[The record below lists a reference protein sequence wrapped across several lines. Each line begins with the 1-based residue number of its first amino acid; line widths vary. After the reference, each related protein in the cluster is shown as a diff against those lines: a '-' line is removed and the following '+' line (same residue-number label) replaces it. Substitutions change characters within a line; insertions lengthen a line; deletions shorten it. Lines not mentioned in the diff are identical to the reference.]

1 MPPRDA
7 DAVVIGAGA
16 FGSSIAYHLARL
28 GWRNTVLLDRHD
40 LASQTSP
47 RAAGLSGRL
56 RGSDLMTTLASR
68 SVEKIRSFAAETGE
82 ALVSTQPGSLKIAR
96 TPDHEAQLRRDV
108 ERGRR
113 LGVEV
118 SLISPA
124 EVHRLAPFVEPAGIR
139 AATYIAGDIYLEP
152 VHLPL
157 ASLRAAA
164 RLGVTLL
171 PFTPATG
178 IDVVDGA
185 VSEVRVQRQGAP
197 ADIESESIRTPVVVD
212 AAGAWARLV
221 GDFAERTV
229 SIVPTRHQL
238 AITQPVAGVT
248 PDLPIVRI
256 VDANVYVRPENGG
269 FLMGGYE
276 ADPLQVDVRRKPAGF
291 SIDELQLD
299 LDVLRGLAGLV
310 STQLPILG
318 PLLADPANLRQH
330 RGGLPTMTA
339 DGQHLVG
346 PVAGVRGLW
355 VATGCCVGGLTISPA
370 IGEVLAEWIVS
381 GAAPMDLTAL
391 SPDRFASQRL
401 SDAQLAAAAQ
411 ERYAHHYWPGES
423 GTSGLKAK
431 SD

>member
-1 MPPRDA
+1 MMQVRAAAPPREA

-28 GWRNTVLLDRHD
+28 GWKNTVLLDRYD

-47 RAAGLSGRL
+47 RAAGLSGQL
-56 RGSDLMTTLASR
+56 RGTDLMTALAKR
-68 SVEKIRSFAAETGE
+68 SVQKIRGFAAETGE

-96 TPDHEAQLRRDV
+96 TPDHEAQLHKDV

-118 SLISPA
+118 TLISPA
-124 EVHRLAPFVEPAGIR
+124 EVHRLAPIVEPAGIR
-139 AATYIAGDIYLEP
+139 AATYITADIYIEP

-157 ASLRAAA
+157 AYLRAAA
-164 RLGVTLL
+164 GLGVSLL

-185 VSEVRVQRQGAP
+185 VSEVRVQRRGAP
-197 ADIESESIRTPVVVD
+197 AGSEPESIRTPVVVD

-221 GDFAERTV
+221 GDLAGRTV
-229 SIVPTRHQL
+229 PIVPTRHQL

-256 VDANVYVRPENGG
+256 VDANVYVRPEDGG

-276 ADPLQVDVRRKPAGF
+276 AEPMQVDVRNKPADF
-291 SIDELQLD
+291 SIADLALD

-318 PLLADPANLRQH
+318 PLLADRANLRQH

-346 PVAGVRGLW
+346 PVGGVRGLW
-355 VATGCCVGGLTISPA
+355 AATGCCVGGLTISPA

-381 GAAPMDLTAL
+381 GVSPMDLSPL
-391 SPDRFASQRL
+391 SPDRFGPQRL
-401 SDAQLAAAAQ
+401 SEGQLGAAARQ
-411 ERYAHHYWPGES
+411 RYARHYWPGQM
-423 GTSGLKAK
+423 
-431 SD
+431 